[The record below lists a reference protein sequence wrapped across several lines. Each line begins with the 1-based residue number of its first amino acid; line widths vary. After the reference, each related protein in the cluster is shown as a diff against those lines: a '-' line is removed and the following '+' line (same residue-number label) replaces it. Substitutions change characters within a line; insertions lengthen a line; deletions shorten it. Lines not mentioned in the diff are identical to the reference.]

1 MEWNDKVK
9 ELMKVKGINQKQL
22 SVRSGIAESSIS
34 RYLSGDRV
42 PRMDVIVNV
51 AKALNVSTEY
61 FLEDDQKCDSAYTAI
76 STAIARK
83 GNELTQEEKNKLIF
97 LLLGKG
103 GSE

>member
-1 MEWNDKVK
+1 MDWNEKVK

-22 SVRSGIAESSIS
+22 SARSGIAESSIS

-51 AKALNVSTEY
+51 AKALGVSTDY
-61 FLEDDQKCDSAYTAI
+61 FLEEDQKCESAYTAI

-83 GNELTQEEKNKLIF
+83 GNELTPDEKNKLIL
-97 LLLGKG
+97 LLLGEG